1 MVSTAGRTATIHR
14 EIEIHMRFDT
24 PVTFRA
30 VESVYDDTTGNYTD
44 TVTSETIHYASI
56 DNTTQQMMTLVYG
69 GVMQDSITA
78 RFQNHITDP
87 YTDVVIKGKAY
98 KVDYRRPL
106 SIKDVFVLT
115 RV

>member
-1 MVSTAGRTATIHR
+1 MVSTAGRTARIHR
-14 EIEIHMRFDT
+14 EIEILMRFDT

-30 VESVYDDTTGNYTD
+30 IESVYDATTGNYTD

-78 RFQNHITDP
+78 RFQNHITDD
-87 YTDVVIKGKAY
+87 YTDIVIGGKAY
-98 KVDYRRPL
+98 KVEYIAPKRV
-106 SIKDVFVLT
+106 KDVYVLS